1 MSGTRAFRVV
11 TTSARVLTG
20 TLVAAACVVG
30 VVVAVA
36 APWPTIESTPAQADV
51 TPLPGDAVLV
61 CSGDFR
67 AIGRVPSDP
76 LKMDSAGTP
85 RLTVD
90 GSAGVPESTPLSMP
104 ELDQA
109 GELHKLTGVV
119 EGRSAP
125 LIGAAESVTL
135 AETDLSGLAAAPC
148 REALTES
155 WLIGGSVATGTE
167 DIVTLTNPGD
177 VAATVTLTVFGD
189 KRSSSNVIVPP
200 ATQVALPLASIASGN
215 QAPVIHMSSTGSPVR
230 AMMQS
235 SLTRTLDPAGIDLQD
250 AVAGPQQHPVISG
263 VQVFPVDGDDS
274 EMAVLRILAPD
285 ADAQAQVTVRP
296 VGESS
301 SVATEFLVP
310 LTADVPAQVSLG
322 DLGAGS
328 YTVEVDADSPVLA
341 AVRQQDGQGRG
352 ADFAWVTPA
361 PEIDAEVLVAVPSG
375 PNPQLLITGNAD
387 AESTVAIETAE
398 GGDPQTILV
407 PAGGSI
413 AVPVDARSVYTVRP
427 SGPVHLAVTMTATGA
442 LAAWPVWPG
451 AGAEQSITVY
461 P

>member
-11 TTSARVLTG
+11 ATSARVLTG

-30 VVVAVA
+30 VAVAVA
-36 APWPTIESTPAQADV
+36 APWPTLEGTPAQAEV
-51 TPLPGDAVLV
+51 TPLPGDTVLV
-61 CSGDFR
+61 CGGDFR

-90 GSAGVPESTPLSMP
+90 GSAGAPASTLLAAP

-119 EGRSAP
+119 DGRRAP
-125 LIGAAESVTL
+125 LIGAAESVSL
-135 AETDLSGLAAAPC
+135 AETDLAGLAAAPC
-148 REALTES
+148 REARTES
-155 WLIGGSVATGTE
+155 WLVGGSVATGTE

-177 VAATVTLTVFGD
+177 VAATVTLAVFGE
-189 KRSSSNVIVPP
+189 KRSSSNVVVPP
-200 ATQVALPLASIASGN
+200 ATQVALPLASIAAGN
-215 QAPVIHMSSTGSPVR
+215 QAPVIRVSTTGSPVR
-230 AMMQS
+230 AMLQS

-250 AVAGPQQHPVISG
+250 AVAGPQQHPVIPG

-274 EMAVLRILAPD
+274 EMAVLRLLAPD
-285 ADAQAQVTVRP
+285 TDAQAQVTVRP
-296 VGESS
+296 VGESDA
-301 SVATEFLVP
+301 VAAEFTVP

-322 DLGAGS
+322 DLDEGS
-328 YTVEVDADSPVLA
+328 YTVEVDADAPVLA
-341 AVRQQDGQGRG
+341 AVREQDGQGRG

-361 PEIDAEVLVAVPSG
+361 PEIDAEVLVAIPAGPS
-375 PNPQLLITGNAD
+375 PRLLVSGNAD
-387 AESTVAIETAE
+387 AESTVDIESAD
-398 GGDPQTILV
+398 GGELQTIVV

-413 AVPVDARSVYTVRP
+413 AVPVEARTVYAVRP
-427 SGPVHLAVTMTATGA
+427 TGPVHIAVTMTAVGA
-442 LAAWPVWPG
+442 LAAWPVWPA

>member
-11 TTSARVLTG
+11 ATSARVLTG

-36 APWPTIESTPAQADV
+36 APWPTIETTPAQAEV
-51 TPLPGDAVLV
+51 TPLPGDTVLV

-76 LKMDSAGTP
+76 LKMESAGTP

-90 GSAGVPESTPLSMP
+90 GSAGAPATAPLAMP
-104 ELDQA
+104 ELDRP

-125 LIGAAESVTL
+125 LIGATESVSLAESDL
-135 AETDLSGLAAAPC
+135 AGLAAAPC
-148 REALTES
+148 REARSES
-155 WLIGGSVATGTE
+155 WLVGGSVSTGTE
-167 DIVTLTNPGD
+167 DVVTLANPGD
-177 VAATVTLTVFGD
+177 VAATVTLSVFGD
-189 KRSSSNVIVPP
+189 KRSSSNVVVPP
-200 ATQVALPLASIASGN
+200 ATQVALPLASIAAGN
-215 QAPVIHMSSTGSPVR
+215 QSPVIHVSTTGSPVR
-230 AMMQS
+230 AMLQS

-250 AVAGPQQHPVISG
+250 AVTGPQQHPVIPG

-274 EMAVLRILAPD
+274 QMAVLRLLAPD
-285 ADAQAQVTVRP
+285 TDAQAQVTVRP
-296 VGESS
+296 VGESEV
-301 SVATEFLVP
+301 VAAEFTVP
-310 LTADVPAQVSLG
+310 LTADLPAQVSLG
-322 DLGAGS
+322 DLEEGS
-328 YTVEVDADSPVLA
+328 YTVEVDADAAVLA

-361 PEIDAEVLVAVPSG
+361 PEVDDEVLVAIPAGPS
-375 PNPQLLITGNAD
+375 PRLLISGNPET
-387 AESTVAIETAE
+387 ESTVAIESAD
-398 GGDPQTILV
+398 GGDPQTVVV

-413 AVPVDARSVYTVRP
+413 AVPVEARTVYTVRP
-427 SGPVHLAVTMTATGA
+427 TGPVHVAVTMTAVGA
-442 LAAWPVWPG
+442 LAVWPVWPA
-451 AGAEQSITVY
+451 AGAEQSITVF